1 MRDLLRKS
9 SASNAALRAA
19 GATASITR
27 PVATTTFATR
37 LLGLC
42 AELVSA
48 NSFAGYGV
56 FEYYRRE
63 AEKVS
68 GGQASAPGK
77 LPPPD
82 FGWNFYRPD
91 Q

>member
-1 MRDLLRKS
+1 VR
-9 SASNAALRAA
+9 ASVRCPEHA
-19 GATASITR
+19 GAHDDLCNA
-27 PVATTTFATR
+27 VA
-37 LLGLC
+37 GVV
-42 AELVSA
+42 AELVCA
-48 NSFAGYGV
+48 NSFAGSGV
-56 FEYYRRE
+56 FEFYRRE
-63 AEKVS
+63 AEKIS